1 MREIGAGF
9 VTSHL
14 RAEGRVNDIA
24 QYRDLG
30 IEALPLER
38 TPVPTLILH
47 GTADDNAPYSGSV
60 SVAQRLPRARLVTFQ
75 GGDHYIIITRAAE
88 ILERTTEFMQELSRD
103 PEAEHGARAEQ
114 AVAADR
120 PKPGSS

>member
-103 PEAEHGARAEQ
+103 PEPEHGARAEQ